1 MFVSGDDF
9 WDIKR
14 QHTILGMRHIYVYN
28 INIILYTHNYVCMYV
43 FYIYI
48 LLYYILYIYY
58 VAIFLKGS
66 NLIFLVIEV
75 ARHPSN
81 VGFTTR

>member
-9 WDIKR
+9 GDIKR

-28 INIILYTHNYVCMYV
+28 INIILYTHNHVCMYV
-43 FYIYI
+43 CVLYIYNI
-48 LLYYILYIYY
+48 YIYY